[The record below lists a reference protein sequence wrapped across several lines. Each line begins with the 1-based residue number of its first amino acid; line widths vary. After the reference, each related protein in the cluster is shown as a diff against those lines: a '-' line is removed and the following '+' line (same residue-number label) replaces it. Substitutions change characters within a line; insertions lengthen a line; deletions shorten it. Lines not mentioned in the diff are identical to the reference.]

1 MGSVESP
8 LPCLFWCLCA
18 ARLTLGSGPA
28 SPTTFSASP
37 SPSVFCLQRS
47 SSSSPRF
54 RRSHRQ
60 AGVISLFKPQGLG
73 NLHFT
78 HGRVF
83 YHLRFHGFP
92 GRECEHLVSR
102 HESATASPL
111 HPAALVVCKAKCSS
125 PTRGAGPATLWTAAR
140 QAALSTRFLGQ
151 KGACPGPVKG
161 KVAQS
166 RPPLCDPMEEFSRPQ
181 YWSG

>member
-1 MGSVESP
+1 MWGADRGRWGDAGREAQEGAHTRDFTALFLFLRATRCPVGSVENP
-8 LPCLFWCLCA
+8 LPCLFWSLRA

-28 SPTTFSASP
+28 SPTTFS
-37 SPSVFCLQRS
+37 SPSVLCLQRS

-60 AGVISLFKPQGLG
+60 TRVISLFKRQGVG

-78 HGRVF
+78 HSCVF

-111 HPAALVVCKAKCSS
+111 HHRG
-125 PTRGAGPATLWTAAR
+125 TRG
-140 QAALSTRFLGQ
+140 
-151 KGACPGPVKG
+151 VKS
-161 KVAQS
+161 KVLIAHAWVW
-166 RPPLCDPMEEFSRPQ
+166 LCDPV
-181 YWSG
+181 G